1 MLVRPRFHDL
11 TVSDVRRE
19 TGDCVSVAFKAP
31 PALAD
36 AYRFV
41 QGQYLTLRRDFDGED
56 LRRSYSICSGRDEG
70 ELRIAVKAVLDGRF
84 SSWLN
89 NDLRPGIALS
99 VMTPQGRFHHPLQ
112 PDGRGRYALFAAG
125 SGITPVISVAR
136 TVLASEPESEVMLF
150 YGNRTAADVIFRDAL
165 DDLKS
170 RHLGRFS
177 LLHILSAEDQEAPL
191 CHGRIDAAKTRALM
205 EAFGPAENFDEALVC
220 GPGDMAEAVS
230 EALMA
235 TGMMASRI
243 RTERFTGNPGQ
254 SAAPRIA
261 LPETGSGLRAA
272 GPAETAKITVVLD
285 GARRHFVMGFNDEDI
300 IDAGHRHGLDLPFS
314 CKGGMCCT
322 CRARLVSGQ
331 VDMQQ
336 NYSLEPWELKAGFVL
351 TCQSRPLTHEV
362 VLDYDAL

>member
-1 MLVRPRFHDL
+1 M
-11 TVSDVRRE
+11 
-19 TGDCVSVAFKAP
+19 SVAFEVP
-31 PALAD
+31 PVQAD

-41 QGQYLTLRRDFDGED
+41 QGQYLTLRRDFGGEE

-70 ELRIAVKAVLDGRF
+70 ELRIAVKEVPDGRF
-84 SSWLN
+84 SGWINRALKLG
-89 NDLRPGIALS
+89 DTLS
-99 VMTPQGRFHHPLQ
+99 VMTPDGRFHRPLE
-112 PDGRGRYALFAAG
+112 PGGRGRYALFAAG

-177 LLHILSAEDQEAPL
+177 VLHILSAEDQEAPL
-191 CHGRIDAAKTRALM
+191 CHGRIDAARTRALM
-205 EAFGPAENFDEALVC
+205 EAFGPAEAFDEALVC
-220 GPGDMAEAVS
+220 GPGDMAEAVP

-235 TGMMASRI
+235 AGMAASRI

-254 SAAPRIA
+254 VAAPQA
-261 LPETGSGLRAA
+261 VAVEKRAA
-272 GPAETAKITVVLD
+272 GAAEITVVLD
-285 GARRHFVMGFNDEDI
+285 GARRRFAMGFDGEGI
-300 IDAGHRHGLDLPFS
+300 IDAGRRHGLDLPFS

-322 CRARLVSGQ
+322 CRARLVSGR
-331 VDMQQ
+331 VDMLQ
-336 NYSLEPWELKAGFVL
+336 NYSLEPWELEAGFVL
-351 TCQSRPLTHEV
+351 TCQSRPLTREV